1 MQGDKNLRGLSVK
14 EGTGQWAGK
23 SHERENSGFQ
33 PAQGSSHLSLGCP
46 EKASQKKE
54 YLRFILSGRN
64 GYIISKM
71 QSFPGGSNGKESACN
86 AGDLR
91 FNPWVGK
98 IPCRRERQPTP
109 VFLPGEFC
117 GQRSLAG
124 HNPWGCK
131 ESDTNEATNTFT
143 SM

>member
-1 MQGDKNLRGLSVK
+1 MQGDENLRGLSVK

-46 EKASQKKE
+46 EKTSQKKE

-71 QSFPGGSNGKESACN
+71 QSFPGGSNGKESVCN

-98 IPCRRERQPTP
+98 IPCRRVHWRRKWQPTP
-109 VFLPGEFC
+109 VFLPGESQ
-117 GQRSLAG
+117 GWGSLVGGPLWG
-124 HNPWGCK
+124 HT
-131 ESDTNEATNTFT
+131 ESDMTEAT
-143 SM
+143 

>member
-1 MQGDKNLRGLSVK
+1 MQGDENLRGLSVK

-46 EKASQKKE
+46 EKTSQKKE

-71 QSFPGGSNGKESACN
+71 QSFPGGSNGKEISR
-86 AGDLR
+86 LT
-91 FNPWVGK
+91 V
-98 IPCRRERQPTP
+98 PCCRNQ
-109 VFLPGEFC
+109 
-117 GQRSLAG
+117 GQWS
-124 HNPWGCK
+124 C
-131 ESDTNEATNTFT
+131 TNVKND
-143 SM
+143 